1 MSETSIENISSPCIG
16 VCTISDTSGLCQG
29 CYRTIDEIREW
40 WNMSDAERGQVSS
53 ALDQRMADNTQF

>member
-16 VCTISDTSGLCQG
+16 VCTISDSSGLCQG

-40 WNMSDAERGQVSS
+40 WNMNDVERAKVSS
-53 ALDQRMADNTQF
+53 LLDQRMAEQTEF